1 MAELMAELMAEA
13 GGGSKW
19 RRLVEEPAV
28 ASNVDAK
35 VAIKG
40 DGQQWQPRSACKVL
54 G

>member
-13 GGGSKW
+13 NGGSKW
-19 RRLVEEPAV
+19 RRLVEKTAV
-28 ASNVDAK
+28 ASNVDTKGAT
-35 VAIKG
+35 KG